1 MHMQEI
7 QAYIRQNG
15 EQILEDVKALV
26 RCESPT
32 TDRALAN
39 ACAHA
44 IVELVDERLGVPAT
58 VHEQQERGS
67 HVCFTMGEG
76 EEQILL
82 LCHYDTVWDKGR
94 LVLRQ
99 EGDKLYGPGVLD
111 MKSGLVACIWAM
123 KVCQELNLP
132 HKKLCLLCTSDEE
145 VGSQT
150 SRALIEQIAKESVA
164 VLCAEPAEA
173 ITGNLKTARKGT
185 SAYTVRIFGK
195 AAHAG
200 NDPKGGVSAVEEMAK
215 QILYLHGLTDFEKG
229 TTVNAGVASGGTRP
243 NIIAEAA
250 ALEIDVRT
258 WTMEEAQRID
268 ALIHG
273 LKPTREG
280 IRIEVEGGIG
290 RPALELTEANQ
301 ALFQTAQAVAGQLG
315 LPLAGAAVG
324 GGSDGNFTSA
334 VGVPTLDGLGAVG
347 DGPHA
352 EREHI
357 EVSKL
362 LPRVMLLAGLISAL

>member
-1 MHMQEI
+1 MEMQN
-7 QAYIRQNG
+7 IRSYVERHS
-15 EQILEDVKALV
+15 EQIFADIKMLV
-26 RCESPT
+26 QRESPT
-32 TDRALAN
+32 TDKTLAGACAN
-39 ACAHA
+39 AIA
-44 IVELVDERLGVPAT
+44 ELVEQRLGVPAEMREQEQRGPHLRFT
-58 VHEQQERGS
+58 V
-67 HVCFTMGEG
+67 GEG
-76 EEQILL
+76 TAQILL

-94 LVLRQ
+94 LELRQ
-99 EGDKLYGPGVLD
+99 EGDLLYGPGVLD

-123 KVCQELNLP
+123 KACRELRLP

-150 SRALIEQIAKESVA
+150 SRQWIEETARQSIA

-185 SAYTVRIFGK
+185 SAYTVILHGK

-200 NDPKGGVSAVEEMAK
+200 NDPEGGVSAVEEAAR

-229 TTVNAGVASGGTRP
+229 TTVNVGVVQAGTRP
-243 NIIAEAA
+243 NIIAERAQ
-250 ALEIDVRT
+250 LEIDVRT

-268 ALIHG
+268 ALIQG
-273 LKPTREG
+273 LHPTHAG

-290 RPALELTEANQ
+290 RPALEFTERNQ
-301 ALFQTAQAVAGQLG
+301 ALLERAQACAGALG
-315 LPLAGAAVG
+315 MELSEAAVG

-334 VGVPTLDGLGAVG
+334 IGVPTLDGLGAVG

-357 EVSKL
+357 EMSRF
-362 LPRVMLLAGLISAL
+362 LPRVMLLAGLISTL

>member
-1 MHMQEI
+1 MHMQAI
-7 QAYIRQNG
+7 QAYIQQHG

-32 TDRALAN
+32 TDKALAD
-39 ACAHA
+39 ACARA
-44 IVELVDERLGVPAT
+44 ITQLVESRLGVPAT
-58 VHEQQERGS
+58 VYAQPQRGD

-82 LCHYDTVWDKGR
+82 LCHYDTVWDEGR
-94 LVLRQ
+94 LPLRQ
-99 EGDKLYGPGVLD
+99 EGDRLYGPGVLD

-123 KVCQELNLP
+123 KACQALNLP

-150 SRALIEQIAKESVA
+150 SRALIEQIAKQSVA

-173 ITGNLKTARKGT
+173 VTGNLKTARKGT
-185 SAYTVRIFGK
+185 SAYTMQIYGK

-200 NDPKGGVSAVEEMAK
+200 NDPQGGVSAVEEMAR
-215 QILYLHGLTDFEKG
+215 QILYLHGLTDFERG
-229 TTVNAGVASGGTRP
+229 TTVNAGVAHGGSRP
-243 NIIAEAA
+243 NIIAEHAM
-250 ALEIDVRT
+250 LEIDVRT
-258 WTMEEAQRID
+258 WTVEEAQRID
-268 ALIHG
+268 ALIRG
-273 LKPTREG
+273 RKPTREG
-280 IRIEVEGGIG
+280 LRIEVQGGIG
-290 RPALELTEANQ
+290 RPPLELTPRNR
-301 ALFQTAQAVAGQLG
+301 ALFERAQACARALG
-315 LPLAGAAVG
+315 LALSGSAVG

-334 VGVPTLDGLGAVG
+334 LGVPTLDGLGAVG

-357 EVSKL
+357 EVSKF
-362 LPRVMLLAGLISAL
+362 LPRVTLLAGLLTSL